1 MTANELD
8 DAHRDFLALR
18 EHCNGALLATLA
30 DNELPCA
37 SYAPLVWLDGH
48 YYLFLSDLAEHT
60 RNLKR
65 SPVISL
71 MLIEAEDQ
79 AANAFTRRR
88 ITLQGTADLV
98 NRDDPSFAPVLTE
111 FHHRFGKVMTMIEP
125 LADFHLFRLQLQAGR
140 FVRGF
145 GQAYELSGEHLQH
158 LQHIGTGQ

>member
-1 MTANELD
+1 MSGKELD
-8 DAHRDFLALR
+8 DARRDFLALR

-30 DNELPCA
+30 DNQLPCA
-37 SYAPLVWLDGH
+37 SYAPLVWIDDH

-65 SPVISL
+65 CPSISL

-79 AANAFTRRR
+79 AANAFMRQR
-88 ITLQGTADLV
+88 ISLQGTAEAIR
-98 NRDDPSFAPVLTE
+98 RDDSSFARVLAL

-125 LADFHLFRLQLQAGR
+125 LADFHLFRLQLQSGR

-145 GQAYELSGEHLQH
+145 GQAYDLSGEHLQK
-158 LQHIGTGQ
+158 LQHIGARQ